1 MAISATFQLILL
13 CLLHVTCVGSLDSCL
28 KEKRLPIEFNQINGL
43 WNVKAIASRDTLKF
57 LTEMHY
63 SYAKISLTEK
73 NGTITKFFNP
83 IESMFPEPENF
94 QRVHD
99 EKETLTYRRVEQ
111 KELGLMT
118 IFQVHPDE
126 LIMSSQSE
134 GIVKSSVLY
143 VRSSAHTESELE
155 DFQEWMRCTGL
166 TYYKEFNNTVDYAQ
180 KCYGLLEEK
189 HLAAENKEN
198 FTSWH
203 LVAKSSSSMDQHY
216 NVRILYTAR
225 LEISKEED
233 EYTLR
238 EIITAPMDKILV
250 ELKFGMKIKDGV
262 MVFNFM
268 TKKDLLL
275 LGVQTKIGR
284 TLYLA
289 SKTPTVQ
296 ESVIER
302 FKTQAL
308 CMETKYNYFIS
319 GSIRK
324 DDGGPEACAKLLE
337 KMEPIN
343 FRESLGKWILT
354 VSAHEDTST
363 AVHDVFFTYGDT
375 EITVVN
381 GKVHLSHTAIY
392 QGTISTMDN
401 IEVEESTG
409 HILYK
414 DTPTGVRTAVHSV
427 SPKCILFS
435 PEGQRVFLNCRA
447 NQFPSLGDISQFV
460 KYATCRNFNKILIRQ
475 PASYLCSE
483 TPIEVDSLDVG
494 KIAGTWKLVAV
505 ASNIPDGDVQFPN
518 EIQFTLNNEEVTI
531 TDGTW
536 VSKAQKIENRRIQY
550 AKGEE
555 STMEMRFHEP
565 LGDSLLTWVGNPKQ
579 QKIFLVLFSKSGHAR
594 PDELTRFKHF
604 AACLSIRVV
613 FLKD

>member
-13 CLLHVTCVGSLDSCL
+13 CLLHVTGVSSLDSCL

-126 LIMSSQSE
+126 LIMSYQSE

-155 DFQEWMRCTGL
+155 DFQEWMRCKGL

-233 EYTLR
+233 KYTLR
-238 EIITAPMDKILV
+238 EIITA
-250 ELKFGMKIKDGV
+250 
-262 MVFNFM
+262 
-268 TKKDLLL
+268 
-275 LGVQTKIGR
+275 
-284 TLYLA
+284 
-289 SKTPTVQ
+289 
-296 ESVIER
+296 
-302 FKTQAL
+302 
-308 CMETKYNYFIS
+308 
-319 GSIRK
+319 
-324 DDGGPEACAKLLE
+324 
-337 KMEPIN
+337 
-343 FRESLGKWILT
+343 
-354 VSAHEDTST
+354 
-363 AVHDVFFTYGDT
+363 
-375 EITVVN
+375 
-381 GKVHLSHTAIY
+381 
-392 QGTISTMDN
+392 
-401 IEVEESTG
+401 
-409 HILYK
+409 
-414 DTPTGVRTAVHSV
+414 
-427 SPKCILFS
+427 
-435 PEGQRVFLNCRA
+435 
-447 NQFPSLGDISQFV
+447 
-460 KYATCRNFNKILIRQ
+460 
-475 PASYLCSE
+475 
-483 TPIEVDSLDVG
+483 
-494 KIAGTWKLVAV
+494 
-505 ASNIPDGDVQFPN
+505 
-518 EIQFTLNNEEVTI
+518 
-531 TDGTW
+531 
-536 VSKAQKIENRRIQY
+536 
-550 AKGEE
+550 
-555 STMEMRFHEP
+555 
-565 LGDSLLTWVGNPKQ
+565 
-579 QKIFLVLFSKSGHAR
+579 
-594 PDELTRFKHF
+594 
-604 AACLSIRVV
+604 
-613 FLKD
+613 